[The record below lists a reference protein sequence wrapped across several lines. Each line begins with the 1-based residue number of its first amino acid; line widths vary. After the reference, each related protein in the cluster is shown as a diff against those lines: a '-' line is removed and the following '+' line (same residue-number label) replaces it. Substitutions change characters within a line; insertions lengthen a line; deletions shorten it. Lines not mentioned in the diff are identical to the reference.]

1 MSKQA
6 EAIHQITQ
14 RQARVT
20 RIIGFGLLI
29 TAVVTAC
36 CICFSSRMPVPITNP
51 AALVLASLFVL
62 APFKSVTSTKVLQ
75 KIIAFY
81 LVSVVVSELSSQYFK
96 IPFLPFDMSTSCST
110 IVLSLLAAGYFV
122 GRANLRQ
129 RAESITGTGILH
141 GWVLALVIIVTHMAL
156 LALMLRRF
164 YGYGYERD
172 SAVLGNLCLY
182 FLLFVFLWNRLG
194 ACRFRQAVGLI
205 LMLFY
210 SCVILKKVG
219 L

>member
-20 RIIGFGLLI
+20 RIIGFGLPI

-36 CICFSSRMPVPITNP
+36 WLCSSEMPISITNP

-62 APFKSVTSTKVLQ
+62 APFKSVTSTKLLQ

-81 LVSVVVSELSSQYFK
+81 LVSVVVNELSSQYFK
-96 IPFLPFDMSTSCST
+96 IPFLPFDMSISCST

-122 GRANLRQ
+122 GRANLCQ

-141 GWVLALVIIVTHMAL
+141 GWVLALVIIVAHMVL
-156 LALMLRRF
+156 LALMLRCF

-172 SAVLGNLCLY
+172 LAVLGNLCLY
-182 FLLFVFLWNRLG
+182 FLLFIFLWKGLDV
-194 ACRFRQAVGLI
+194 CRFRQAVGLI
-205 LMLFY
+205 LTLFY
-210 SCVILKKVG
+210 SVVIVTKVG

>member
-6 EAIHQITQ
+6 EAIHQVTQ

-20 RIIGFGLLI
+20 GIIGFGLPI

-36 CICFSSRMPVPITNP
+36 WLCSSEMPISITNP
-51 AALVLASLFVL
+51 AVLVLASLFVL
-62 APFKSVTSTKVLQ
+62 APFKSLTSTKVLQ

-110 IVLSLLAAGYFV
+110 IVLSLLAAGYFF
-122 GRANLRQ
+122 GRANLHQ
-129 RAESITGTGILH
+129 RAESIAGTGILH
-141 GWVLALVIIVTHMAL
+141 GWVLALVVIVVHMVL
-156 LALMLRRF
+156 LGLMLRRF

-172 SAVLGNLCLY
+172 LAVLGNLCLY